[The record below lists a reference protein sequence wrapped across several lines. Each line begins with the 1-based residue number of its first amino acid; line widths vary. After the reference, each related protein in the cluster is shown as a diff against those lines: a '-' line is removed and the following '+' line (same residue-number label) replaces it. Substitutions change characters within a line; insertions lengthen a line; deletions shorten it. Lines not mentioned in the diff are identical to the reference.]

1 MKYLLYISFV
11 ILYILAAFFGIG
23 PVILADGSFIKERTI
38 TFIVVLIIFVL
49 LTIVFKFLIKRIR

>member
-1 MKYLLYISFV
+1 MF
-11 ILYILAAFFGIG
+11 FFGIG
-23 PVILADGSFIKERTI
+23 PVILADGSFKERTI

>member
-1 MKYLLYISFV
+1 M
-11 ILYILAAFFGIG
+11 G
-23 PVILADGSFIKERTI
+23 PVILADGSFKERTI